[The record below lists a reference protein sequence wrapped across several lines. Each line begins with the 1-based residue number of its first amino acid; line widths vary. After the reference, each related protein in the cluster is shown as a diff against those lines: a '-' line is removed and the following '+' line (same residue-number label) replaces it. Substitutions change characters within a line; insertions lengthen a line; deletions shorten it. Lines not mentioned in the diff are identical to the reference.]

1 MIHVPLFLVV
11 PLAAIVIGAMMG
23 AVYPGAK
30 VHRVSRRHLG
40 RGQSAQQA
48 NGVTCV
54 LTNPS
59 ADVITMTFNK
69 QVTVSGIIPLTSS
82 TGAFVSQTVTSS
94 TVVTQTWSVSQ
105 AAATVTLPGNAANVA
120 SYQGGGVVGTSV
132 TF

>member
-1 MIHVPLFLVV
+1 MNHVPLLVLI
-11 PLAAIVIGAMMG
+11 PIAAIVIGALMG
-23 AVYPGAK
+23 SVYPGAK

-40 RGQSAQQA
+40 RGQSAQQG
-48 NGVTCV
+48 NSVTCV

-69 QVTVSGIIPLTSS
+69 PVTVSGTIPLASS

-94 TVVTQTWSVSQ
+94 TVVSQTWTVSQ

-120 SYQGGGVVGTSV
+120 SYQGGGVVGTSI

>member
-1 MIHVPLFLVV
+1 MNHVPFLIIV
-11 PLAAIVIGAMMG
+11 PLALMVLGSMMG

-48 NGVTCV
+48 NTVTCV

-59 ADVITMTFNK
+59 ADVITMTFSK
-69 QVTVSGIIPLTSS
+69 PVVVSGVIPLTS
-82 TGAFVSQTVTSS
+82 TVPAFVSQTIVSS
-94 TVVTQTWSVSQ
+94 TVVQQTWSASQ

-120 SYQGGGVVGTSV
+120 TYQGGGVVGTSV